1 MATDP
6 TTVYVIDDEPSV
18 RDALVRLCR
27 SAGLDASAF
36 ASVEAFLAVEIPPG
50 DACVVADIRMPGQVG
65 TCLPGLLAERGQ
77 TLPVIF
83 ITAYDSP
90 ESREQARNAGA
101 SGYFRK
107 PIDGQALLDAISWAT
122 CHPVSGGTP

>member
-1 MATDP
+1 MTTAP

-27 SAGLDASAF
+27 SARLDASAF
-36 ASVEAFLAVEIPPG
+36 ASVDAFLAAEIPPG
-50 DACVVADIRMPGQVG
+50 EACVVADIRMPGLAG
-65 TCLPGLLAERGQ
+65 TRLPGLLAERGQ
-77 TLPVIF
+77 SFPVIF

-101 SGYFRK
+101 SG
-107 PIDGQALLDAISWAT
+107 
-122 CHPVSGGTP
+122 C